1 MASAK
6 VGSPM
11 TSCQVLSGSWLVIR
25 IDPAPYYSYRIAVIL
40 SKQKEVEREKA
51 FLAAW
56 CKHFSEV
63 GIGQRYADLVE
74 SARKKG
80 AIPAA

>member
-1 MASAK
+1 
-6 VGSPM
+6 M
-11 TSCQVLSGSWLVIR
+11 T
-25 IDPAPYYSYRIAVIL
+25 PAPYYSHRIVVIL

-63 GIGQRYADLVE
+63 GIGRRYADLVE
-74 SARKKG
+74 RARKKG
-80 AIPAA
+80 AFLSTKNLHLLTGSKKANRMQTLEGPL